1 MEVIASNKGG
11 LKVMFEGHMYTKVF
25 EGKTSILWSV
35 FGVLMGAREQLKQI
49 STRPNHAQ
57 LTHTTTKWTLL
68 VRRSQKLFQ
77 LISTLILRKAV
88 HSLAMVYKTAK

>member
-11 LKVMFEGHMYTKVF
+11 LKVIFEGHMYTKVF

-49 STRPNHAQ
+49 STKGNRHLKFSSLSICTIFANI
-57 LTHTTTKWTLL
+57 
-68 VRRSQKLFQ
+68 F
-77 LISTLILRKAV
+77 LI
-88 HSLAMVYKTAK
+88 